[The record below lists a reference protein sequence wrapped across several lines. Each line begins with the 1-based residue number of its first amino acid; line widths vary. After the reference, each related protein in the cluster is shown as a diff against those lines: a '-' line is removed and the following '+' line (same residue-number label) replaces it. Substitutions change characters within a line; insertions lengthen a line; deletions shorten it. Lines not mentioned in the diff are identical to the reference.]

1 MDFIYSIQIC
11 EISHQTFGPSHRKCP
26 TCPMIFVNTAS
37 VTLTFDLW
45 PWPFARTSLLS
56 LVITPENFMMIQ
68 WQEHSEQGKS
78 EGFDS
83 CDWPSNLTQIG
94 FESSIFQ
101 PVWPLNLMDDPK
113 NNRAPLL
120 YYIKLCA
127 SFQIHQWIKT
137 GSKSTIFF
145 SRVTLRFDGWP
156 WKTIGLLFYATSSFV
171 HHFVAIGEFKV
182 DLQSGNAQ
190 FGSNWTIFWAVWP

>member
-1 MDFIYSIQIC
+1 MDTKFGGQILATKFGFVPDWSVFMKNFHGSSDICPMDFIYSIQIC

-68 WQEHSEQGKS
+68 WQEHNEQGKS

-83 CDWPSNLTQIG
+83 CNRSSNLTQIG
-94 FESSIFQ
+94 FESLIFQ

-127 SFQIHQWIKT
+127 SFQIHQLIQT
-137 GSKSTIFF
+137 GVTVRKRPIWVKFNDFF
-145 SRVTLRFDGWP
+145 
-156 WKTIGLLFYATSSFV
+156 
-171 HHFVAIGEFKV
+171 
-182 DLQSGNAQ
+182 
-190 FGSNWTIFWAVWP
+190 